1 MYRLFKPIF
10 SLMLIVSLP
19 AAGLMLAAQADDKPP
34 TESTQAEKPAPP
46 AAPIDLN
53 TATPQTAPT
62 KPIFFPELTKFEK
75 EFQAQLKEHTVA
87 EFYETPL
94 QDVIEYFKDSSGADY
109 VIDRVALGDEG
120 LTIDEPIT
128 VNVTHVS
135 LKTALEL
142 ILEPSGL
149 TYVVDRDVVKITT
162 KSKADDMLKTRVY
175 PVGDL
180 CQTPMDYLMLE
191 SVLKSANLGEWR
203 ELMSNVAPSQ
213 TASGGGF
220 GGGSD
225 NKANPGPAGGGF
237 FQVNDQTCLNAM
249 LGASIYQP
257 GDEGTI
263 SIMPQSKALVI
274 CQTYHTHNAIVE
286 LLTQLRQAK
295 DLKH

>member
-1 MYRLFKPIF
+1 MYHPGKRRLTLALFAV
-10 SLMLIVSLP
+10 LAGGLIV
-19 AAGLMLAAQADDKPP
+19 AARAADKPQAK
-34 TESTQAEKPAPP
+34 STQAKKPAPP
-46 AAPIDLN
+46 AAPLDLK
-53 TATPQTAPT
+53 TATPQTTPAT
-62 KPIFFPELTKFEK
+62 QIFFPELTKFEK

-87 EFYETPL
+87 EFYDTPL

-149 TYVVDRDVVKITT
+149 AYVVDRDVVKITT
-162 KSKADDMLKTRVY
+162 KSKADLMLKTRVY

-180 CQTPMDYLMLE
+180 CQTPMDYLLLE

-213 TASGGGF
+213 TASGGGGF

-225 NKANPGPAGGGF
+225 NNANPGPAGGGF
-237 FQVNDQTCLNAM
+237 FQVADQSGLNAI

-274 CQTYHTHNAIVE
+274 CQTYHAHNAIVE

-295 DLKH
+295 DLKR